1 VPERRPVGFGRHEAP
16 ETSRDEASAPFPA
29 GAVKLDDDAVAALVP
44 ERPKRG
50 HKGSFGKL
58 LVIAGSLDYAGA
70 ALLVCRAAGRAGAGL
85 VTLAVPESLQPLFA
99 AKVVE
104 ATTMGLPEDDVEEI
118 DPESALARIL
128 DHEHD
133 AIVVGPGLRPGL
145 ATTELV
151 RLLLSGSSDS
161 DAAPILLDAEALR
174 SLASLDGWWE
184 REHRPAVLTPHAGE
198 FARLRAGSGHEPADD
213 GDLAADD
220 DARVA
225 AARDAAAN
233 WSAVVVLKGARTVIA
248 AADGTVAVAPFENP
262 ALASGGT
269 GDVLSGAIGS
279 LLAQGLDPFAA
290 ARLGVYLHGVAGDG
304 IRERFGDAGLLA
316 SDLPD
321 GLAIARKRLA
331 ALAERKASGKRLG
344 FAARDTSAPAVST
357 PAPSASA
364 VSSAASGQAKGVPA
378 GQGTPTRDH
387 AD

>member
-1 VPERRPVGFGRHEAP
+1 MPERRPVGFGRHDALATTTAE
-16 ETSRDEASAPFPA
+16 DGGPFPA
-29 GAVKLDDDAVAALVP
+29 GATKLDDDIVAALLP
-44 ERPKRG
+44 QRPKRG

-58 LVIAGSLDYAGA
+58 LVVAGSLDYAGA

-118 DPESALARIL
+118 DPEPALARIL

-151 RLLLSGSSDS
+151 RMLLTASGESQP
-161 DAAPILLDAEALR
+161 APAVLDAEALR
-174 SLASLDGWWE
+174 SLATMDGWWE
-184 REHRPAVLTPHAGE
+184 GDHRPAVLTPHAGE
-198 FARLRAGSGHEPADD
+198 FARLRAGSGHEPDAD
-213 GDLAADD
+213 GDLVADD

-225 AARDAAAN
+225 AARDAATA
-233 WSAVVVLKGARTVIA
+233 WRAVVVLKGARTVIA
-248 AADGTVAVAPFENP
+248 APDGTVAVAPFENP

-269 GDVLSGAIGS
+269 GDVFSGAIGS
-279 LLAQGLDPFAA
+279 LLAQGLEPFAA

-331 ALAERKASGKRLG
+331 GLAERKGSGKRLG
-344 FAARDTSAPAVST
+344 FAARDVPAD
-357 PAPSASA
+357 PAP
-364 VSSAASGQAKGVPA
+364 
-378 GQGTPTRDH
+378 TH
-387 AD
+387 